1 MPSLLHQS
9 LVMLFRNRPE
19 LAPELLEQALSLRL
33 PAYTEVR
40 IESADLGQ
48 IAPTEYHADLV
59 VLLVNGRPVL
69 AIVLEVQLGRDG
81 HKRWTWPLYA
91 ASARARYECEVC
103 VLVVTPSTTV
113 ARWAT
118 EPIVIGPG
126 NTFQPLVVGPEG
138 VPVVTDPEA
147 ARADPELAVLSA
159 MAHGKGND
167 KPETG
172 AQVAFAALSA
182 SLGLE
187 DERALLYSDLI
198 RISLGRAA
206 RKALEAMMAIPEGY
220 EFQSEFARKHDAL
233 GRAKGITIGEAQGQ
247 AKAVIGVLEAR
258 GLHVSDEQRERI
270 LGCKDLEQLAAWV
283 RRVGVVSSADELFA
297 EADPGQ

>member
-9 LVMLFRNRPE
+9 LVMLFRNRPK

-48 IAPTEYHADLV
+48 IAPTEYRADLV
-59 VLLVNGRPVL
+59 VLLVKGRPVL

-91 ASARARYECEVC
+91 ASARVRFECQVC
-103 VLVVTPSTTV
+103 VLVVTPLASV

-118 EPIVIGPG
+118 EPIVTGPG

-159 MAHGKGND
+159 MAHGKGKD
-167 KPETG
+167 EPETG
-172 AQVAFAALSA
+172 ARIAFAALAA

-187 DERALLYSDLI
+187 DEQALLYSDLI
-198 RISLGRAA
+198 RVSLGAAA
-206 RKALEAMMAIPEGY
+206 RKALEAIMAIPEGY
-220 EFQSEFARKHDAL
+220 EFQSEFARKHDAM
-233 GRAKGITIGEAQGQ
+233 GRAKGRAEARADDVIT
-247 AKAVIGVLEAR
+247 VLEAR
-258 GLHVSDEQRERI
+258 GLRVSDEQRGRI

-283 RRVGVVSSADELFA
+283 RGAVTVSLTDELFV
-297 EADPGQ
+297 EAGHGR